1 MVPSLS
7 GECLKYF
14 CLKGFSIASTEEV
27 PFPVY
32 MLAFSVI
39 NWLDAVL
46 LYGYFKMIGI
56 HEITLLHHCKKI

>member
-7 GECLKYF
+7 GECLKCF

-39 NWLDAVL
+39 NRFDAVL
-46 LYGYFKMIGI
+46 LYDI